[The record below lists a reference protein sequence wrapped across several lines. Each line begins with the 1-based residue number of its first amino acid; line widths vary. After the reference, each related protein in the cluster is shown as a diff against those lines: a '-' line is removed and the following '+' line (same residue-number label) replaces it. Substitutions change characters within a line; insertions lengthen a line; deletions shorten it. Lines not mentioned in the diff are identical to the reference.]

1 MKKVRVEELI
11 DGDRILKLDVDWI
24 DPKFL
29 SKKIIVDSTIKRKLI
44 DHGIKYV
51 FISDNYEDFEPSVE
65 DLDSFNFKRV
75 YDSPK
80 IYLQSVAVIK
90 AVFNGILD
98 KKAFSIN
105 AVNQVIDKVV
115 EVTIQDGKPLI
126 YVTKLHSYFEYLY
139 HHSVNVSI
147 YAAATGK
154 MFNMNVREIRA
165 LALSGLL
172 HDIGKLFLPKY
183 ILSKN
188 GPLTSSE
195 FESVKKHPELGFE
208 FLTRMNLDRETLKLV
223 LEHHERSDGTGYP
236 KSLKDDQISVF
247 GKIGAVVDMFDAI
260 TSDRVYKQAKNPND
274 AIKEMI
280 NLAGKTINKS
290 VFEYFV
296 SNIGIFPVGTL
307 VLLNTNEIGV
317 VCGQNKSP
325 AEPMIIVFL
334 RSDGKKIPPM
344 ILDLSKKSFAK
355 RKIIKPVDFPIN
367 KMPKEVIN
375 IIDKMYE
382 KVAQP

>member
-1 MKKVRVEELI
+1 
-11 DGDRILKLDVDWI
+11 
-24 DPKFL
+24 
-29 SKKIIVDSTIKRKLI
+29 
-44 DHGIKYV
+44 
-51 FISDNYEDFEPSVE
+51 
-65 DLDSFNFKRV
+65 
-75 YDSPK
+75 
-80 IYLQSVAVIK
+80 
-90 AVFNGILD
+90 
-98 KKAFSIN
+98 
-105 AVNQVIDKVV
+105 
-115 EVTIQDGKPLI
+115 
-126 YVTKLHSYFEYLY
+126 
-139 HHSVNVSI
+139 
-147 YAAATGK
+147 
-154 MFNMNVREIRA
+154 
-165 LALSGLL
+165 
-172 HDIGKLFLPKY
+172 
-183 ILSKN
+183 
-188 GPLTSSE
+188 
-195 FESVKKHPELGFE
+195 
-208 FLTRMNLDRETLKLV
+208 LDRETLKLV
-223 LEHHERSDGTGYP
+223 LEPNERSDGTGYP